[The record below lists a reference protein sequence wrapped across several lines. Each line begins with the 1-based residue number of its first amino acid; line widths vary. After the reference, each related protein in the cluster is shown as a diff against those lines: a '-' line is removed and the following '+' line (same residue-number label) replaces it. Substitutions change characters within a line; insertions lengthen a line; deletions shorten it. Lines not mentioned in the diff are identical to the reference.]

1 MKQINRTALLAKIH
15 IGKKELRLD
24 DETYRDVLWRVTG
37 KRSAKEL
44 SNDELRRVLTDMSA
58 KGFVPKRK
66 KAYQTP
72 DVIAK
77 KRSLIGKIEAML
89 ADMNLPWSYAD
100 GMANTMFGVA
110 KVQWLDNQKLYK
122 LTQALAVYQTR
133 QKKTQ
138 EQAQKQSQAE
148 QS

>member
-122 LTQALAVYQTR
+122 LTQALAVYQAR